1 MGKQNKNPGKRWQ
14 ELLGLTAVPY
24 FGQDTIPYQ
33 DEDDQEFIFDPETMS
48 LINPIDIER
57 GLYNKNAFE
66 AGLYTPMYDENNT
79 FLGYAYNNEDF
90 AYLDKFLNSANYN
103 IVSGGVS
110 INEEK
115 QQVTANS
122 VSGFIGNEFT
132 TSTKYELMFTYE
144 LNMPSFEYRNVI
156 LYGFDSDHKNGY
168 NIGIDLPRTTGLNI
182 ETVVDGEVEH
192 REKCADTGFSQG
204 IYEVK
209 IVRNGSNATIYVD
222 DEEIGTIDNVQR
234 NTFGLW
240 KWGFGSSSVRDIF
253 LKDNTETPNPNPVTP
268 DPNPGVQEP
277 NSGIK
282 VTNISVTVTDGEHP
296 IDKVSVTLE
305 EKDTKEKVTATTGSA
320 GGCTLSNVP
329 IGDYNIT
336 ATHSDYAE
344 YNGTITVTEETK
356 TLNITMTASTQP

>member
-33 DEDDQEFIFDPETMS
+33 DEEDQEFVFDPETMS
-48 LINPIDIER
+48 LINPIDIES

-66 AGLYTPMYDENNT
+66 AGLYTPMYDENDV

-90 AYLDKFLNSANYN
+90 AYLDKFLNNANYT
-103 IVSGGVS
+103 VLKGGVS

-122 VSGFIGNEFT
+122 VSMFISDEFT

-144 LNMPSFEYRNVI
+144 LNMPETEYRNVI
-156 LYGFDSDHKNGY
+156 FYGFDSECQNGY
-168 NIGIDLPRTTGLNI
+168 RIGIDLPRTTGLNI

-192 REKCADTGFSQG
+192 REKCADNGFSRG

-209 IVRNGSNATIYVD
+209 IVRNGSDATIYVD

-234 NTFGLW
+234 NTFGLC
-240 KWGFGSSSVRDIF
+240 KWGFGFSSVRDIF
-253 LKDNTETPNPNPVTP
+253 LKEIPETPKPETP
-268 DPNPGVQEP
+268 GAQDPSSE
-277 NSGIK
+277 IK
-282 VTNISVTVTDGEHP
+282 IVNISATVTDGKNP
-296 IDKVSVTLE
+296 INGVSITLK
-305 EKDTKEKVTATTGSA
+305 EKDKDKTITATTGTA

-329 IGDYNIT
+329 IGDYNVK
-336 ATHSDYAE
+336 ATHADYEE
-344 YNGTITVTEETK
+344 YNGTITVTKDTE
-356 TLNITMTASTQP
+356 TLNITMTASATP

>member
-33 DEDDQEFIFDPETMS
+33 DGEDKEFIFDPETMS
-48 LINPIDIER
+48 LINPIDIES

-66 AGLYTPMYDENNT
+66 AGLYTPMYDENDV

-90 AYLDKFLNSANYN
+90 AYLDKFLNSVNYN
-103 IVSGGVS
+103 VFSGSVS

-122 VSGFIGNEFT
+122 VSKFVGNEFT
-132 TSTKYELMFTYE
+132 TSTKYELLFTYE
-144 LNMPSFEYRNVI
+144 LNMPEREYRNVI
-156 LYGFDSDHKNGY
+156 LYGYDSECQNGY

-192 REKCADTGFSQG
+192 REKCADDGFSRG

-222 DEEIGTIDNVQR
+222 DEEIGTIDSIQH
-234 NTFGLW
+234 NTLGFW
-240 KWGFGSSSVRDIF
+240 KWGSGSSSIRDIF
-253 LKDNTETPNPNPVTP
+253 LKETEES
-268 DPNPGVQEP
+268 NPGAQEP
-277 NSGIK
+277 DLGIK
-282 VTNISVTVTDGEHP
+282 VVNISATVTDGKDP
-296 IDKVSVTLE
+296 INGVSITLK
-305 EKDTKEKVTATTGSA
+305 EKDTDKTITATTGTA

-329 IGDYNIT
+329 IGDYNIK
-336 ATHSDYAE
+336 ATHANYEE
-344 YNGTITVTEETK
+344 YNGTITVTEDTK
-356 TLNITMTASTQP
+356 TLNITMTASATP